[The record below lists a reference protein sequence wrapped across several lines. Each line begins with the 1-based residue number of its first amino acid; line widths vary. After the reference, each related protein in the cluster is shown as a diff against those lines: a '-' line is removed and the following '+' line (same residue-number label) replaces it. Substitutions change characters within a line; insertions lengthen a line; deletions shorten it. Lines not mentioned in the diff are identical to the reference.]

1 MRYEQDDLKE
11 FASKIDIV
19 EYIGQTEQLKR
30 RGANYFAKCP
40 FHEGDDTAS
49 LCIYPHNNT
58 WYCFGCHISG
68 NIYEWIQ
75 RKEKIGFPEAIE
87 RVLEYLGIE
96 GEYHPQVDCPTV
108 KFYKSLKQDIGI
120 AKQHI
125 QRPTLDWQAD
135 YCDIYAD
142 ELPEEWLEE
151 GITPEAMRVYHIR
164 IDHSANRIVYPVMD
178 NEGRF
183 IGVKGRTRLKDY
195 KLLKLQKY
203 MNYNKL
209 GTIDY
214 FQGWQQALP
223 AIKRTKVGI
232 IFEGVKSCM
241 KAWGWDIKNTIA
253 SETANLSDAQLQ
265 LLVKTGFNEI
275 IIAWDSDQSLSAIK
289 ANPKVQMLHR
299 FTKVSVICD
308 TKHLLGEKEAPVDRD
323 KEIFE
328 ELYNERIRI

>member
-1 MRYEQDDLKE
+1 MRYSDEELND
-11 FASKIDIV
+11 FASKIDLV
-19 EYIGQTEQLKR
+19 KYIGQTEELQRK
-30 RGANYFAKCP
+30 GSNFFAKCP
-40 FHEGDDTAS
+40 FHIDDDTPS
-49 LCIYPHNNT
+49 LCVYPDTNT
-58 WYCFGCHISG
+58 WYCFGCG
-68 NIYEWIQ
+68 AGGKIYQWIQ
-75 RKEKIGFPEAIE
+75 RKENVGFLESVE
-87 RVLEYLGIE
+87 KVLSTLGIE
-96 GEYHPQVDCPTV
+96 DYVPHVDCPTV
-108 KFYKSLKQDIGI
+108 KFYKSLKQDIGMT
-120 AKQHI
+120 KQHI
-125 QRPTLDWQAD
+125 QRPVLDWQAD

-142 ELPEEWLEE
+142 ELPEEWLKE
-151 GITPEAMRVYHIR
+151 GITPEAMKAYHIR

-178 NEGRF
+178 NEGKF

-289 ANPKVQMLHR
+289 TNPKVQMLHR

-328 ELYNERIRI
+328 KLYNERIRI